1 MIPTFYHSGEIGD
14 LLYGLKAISRVP
26 LANLFL
32 GNDLR
37 VTFDPY
43 TELLAHPNRQLSYR
57 DYLFIRPLLER
68 QPYLHQVVFGSPECI
83 DYNLNNFR
91 KEIFV
96 NQDLN
101 FSDLP
106 VKVCG
111 FTVDKQDAY
120 TPWLYSNIKKEY
132 PITAIRVPRRNH
144 LMFPW
149 KQVVQKYHKDVLFLG
164 TSSEYQSFVEY
175 TGKLVAW
182 KNYTNLLDICDV
194 INGAK
199 VHLGNST
206 SITVC
211 AEGLKK
217 PVIYEN
223 EHIVGEV
230 RYPTHEFHRKN
241 RINVDPDIQNI
252 DSVMEKIE
260 EFLSVK

>member
-43 TELLAHPNRQLSYR
+43 TELLANPNRKLSYR
-57 DYLFIRPLLER
+57 DYLFVRPLLER
-68 QPYLHQVVFGSPECI
+68 QPYLHQIVFGSPEQI

-96 NQDLN
+96 TPDLN

-111 FTVDKQDAY
+111 FVVNKSDAN
-120 TPWLYSNIKKEY
+120 TPWLYSNVKREH
-132 PITAIRVPRRNH
+132 PITVIRVPRRNH
-144 LMFPW
+144 PKFPW
-149 KQVVQKYHKDVLFLG
+149 KQIAEKYHKQMLFLG
-164 TSSEYQSFVEY
+164 TSSEYESFVEH
-175 TGKLVAW
+175 TGKIVAW
-182 KNYTNLLDICDV
+182 KDYTNLLDICEV

-223 EHIVGEV
+223 EHITGEV
-230 RYPTHEFHRKN
+230 RYPTHEFHRNN
-241 RINVDPDIQNI
+241 RINVDPDIQNT
-252 DSVMEKIE
+252 DWVMEKIE
-260 EFLSVK
+260 QFLSTK